1 MSTAYC
7 QLNHKVLE
15 ERAYAPP
22 ADPHN
27 VIKTVEWMSTEI
39 VETITDK

>member
-7 QLNHKVLE
+7 QLKEAVLE

-27 VIKTVEWMSTEI
+27 VIRSVEWMSTEI
-39 VETITDK
+39 VESITDK